1 MRRISKYTIYKMISV
16 ASVLVFFI
24 FWELVTD
31 VFMLVKPY
39 QLPSPIKVLDSFIK
53 KLYSTSP
60 DGSTLLQHI
69 WASLQVA
76 LLGFGAGSI
85 IGIPLGIVMGWYRT
99 FDRVVK
105 PVFDFIRP
113 IPPIGLIP
121 IMVLVFGIGL
131 KAKVAVIFFSAF
143 IPCVINAYSGI
154 RETKDIHLWVA
165 RTFGASNFQMLMT
178 VAIPTALPMIFTG
191 FRVAL
196 GAAWMSLVAA
206 ELLAATQG
214 VGYMI
219 HVARTIGRADI
230 IVVGMLTIGIIGSM
244 LSALFEYLEKKFVRG
259 ELEK

>member
-1 MRRISKYTIYKMISV
+1 MRRISKYTWYKIASLVSV
-16 ASVLVFFI
+16 IAFFI
-24 FWELVTD
+24 AWELITD
-31 VFMLVKPY
+31 VFHLVKPY
-39 QLPSPIKVLDSFIK
+39 SLPSPIKVFDTFIK

-60 DGSTLLQHI
+60 DGSTLPQHI

-76 LLGFGAGSI
+76 LLGFGCGSL
-85 IGIPLGIVMGWYRT
+85 IGIPLGILMGWYKV
-99 FDRVVK
+99 FDRIVK

-113 IPPIGLIP
+113 IPPVGLIP
-121 IMVLVFGIGL
+121 IMVLLFGIGL

-154 RETKDIHLWVA
+154 KETKEIHLWVA
-165 RTFGASNFQMLMT
+165 RTFGASNIQMLFT

-206 ELLAATQG
+206 ELLAATRG

-219 HVARTIGRADI
+219 HVSRTIGRADV
-230 IVVGMLTIGIIGSM
+230 IVVGMLVIGLIGSA
-244 LSALFEYLEKKFVRG
+244 LSAIFEFLEKKFVRG

>member
-1 MRRISKYTIYKMISV
+1 MKSLSKYTKYKIFSV
-16 ASVLVFFI
+16 VSVLVFFVI
-24 FWELVTD
+24 WELATD
-31 VFMLVKPY
+31 VFQLVKPY
-39 QLPSPIKVLDSFIK
+39 SLPSPLKVLDTFIK
-53 KLYSTSP
+53 KMYSTSP
-60 DGSTLLQHI
+60 DGSTLPQHI

-85 IGIPLGIVMGWYRT
+85 VGIPLGILMGWYKS

-154 RETKDIHLWVA
+154 KESKDIHLWVA
-165 RTFGASNFQMLMT
+165 RTFGASNLQMLFT

-219 HVARTIGRADI
+219 HVSRTIGRADI
-230 IVVGMLTIGIIGSM
+230 IVVGMLVIGIIGSL